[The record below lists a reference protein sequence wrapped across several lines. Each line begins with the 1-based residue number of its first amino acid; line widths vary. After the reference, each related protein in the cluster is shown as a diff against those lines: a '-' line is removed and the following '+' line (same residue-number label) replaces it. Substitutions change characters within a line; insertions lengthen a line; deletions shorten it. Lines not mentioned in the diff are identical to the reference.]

1 MFIKNSF
8 FFLVVFLVIGNS
20 LYSQLSVQPKSDIK
34 SQTYKNQEGGKY
46 YSEYVVRP
54 EKLRN
59 FFNSGEIPHDFPKYD
74 KEKTFDENKIIAKSW
89 ARENKSFIKQEFWYK
104 LED

>member
-1 MFIKNSF
+1 MFLKNSF

-20 LYSQLSVQPKSDIK
+20 LHSQFSVQPKSEIK
-34 SQTYKNQEGGKY
+34 SQVYKNHDGGKY

-54 EKLRN
+54 EKLRT
-59 FFNSGEIPHDFPKYD
+59 FFNSGEIPDDFPKYD
-74 KEKTFDENKIIAKSW
+74 KDKTFHENKIIAKSW

-104 LED
+104 FED